1 MLTSQSDSWE
11 GKKRNTYAAYRFY
24 ITTKLSEYILHFD
37 NRHWLFKCAEGTQ
50 EIEVPKFA
58 PGVLGLNPIILP
70 GECFQYM
77 SMVHLATPE
86 GSMEGSFL
94 LENKANN
101 EPLEVKIGLCKM
113 SSMVA
118 PVT

>member
-1 MLTSQSDSWE
+1 MHCIRNHATSALSDCVMCFTF
-11 GKKRNTYAAYRFY
+11 NTC
-24 ITTKLSEYILHFD
+24 
-37 NRHWLFKCAEGTQ
+37 RHWLFKCAEGTQ

-101 EPLEVKIGLCKM
+101 EPLEVNIGLCKM
-113 SSMVA
+113 SSKVA
-118 PVT
+118 PVS

>member
-1 MLTSQSDSWE
+1 MCL
-11 GKKRNTYAAYRFY
+11 
-24 ITTKLSEYILHFD
+24 YILHFD

-113 SSMVA
+113 SSKVA